1 GMFELSMHAWNNFA
15 FTNAAV
21 TGADTYVYPE
31 DGAENI
37 FLQASGNDDLS
48 WFNGV
53 VVDINGDGDDEIFY
67 PREYGYQDEANGTM
81 YASVSVLKYEDGE
94 EVLQVTADQ
103 LILELVGP
111 LSAYGITAG
120 DVNGDGIPELIGA
133 GRGYDG
139 RNLTAGEKPKYLRI
153 AEWVGGEGGDPE
165 DASNYV
171 IHEVEFDIT
180 ADDSLFNVVHRDS
193 LGEMTTY
200 YENAGNSGSYPPG
213 MAEELSPTRVAFLG
227 DADGDGFT
235 EVAIAFFG
243 INDTLDVIEEVWNA
257 DSLQY
262 YRTVV
267 DQIVV
272 EERPM
277 MRIVE
282 LNAVLNVAAENPAG
296 VPEGYALHQN
306 YPNPFNPS
314 TQVAFE
320 VPTAGQIRVA
330 VFDVTGRQI

>member
-1 GMFELSMHAWNNFA
+1 
-15 FTNAAV
+15 
-21 TGADTYVYPE
+21 
-31 DGAENI
+31 
-37 FLQASGNDDLS
+37 
-48 WFNGV
+48 
-53 VVDINGDGDDEIFY
+53 
-67 PREYGYQDEANGTM
+67 
-81 YASVSVLKYEDGE
+81 
-94 EVLQVTADQ
+94 
-103 LILELVGP
+103 
-111 LSAYGITAG
+111 
-120 DVNGDGIPELIGA
+120 
-133 GRGYDG
+133 
-139 RNLTAGEKPKYLRI
+139 
-153 AEWVGGEGGDPE
+153 
-165 DASNYV
+165 
-171 IHEVEFDIT
+171 
-180 ADDSLFNVVHRDS
+180 
-193 LGEMTTY
+193 
-200 YENAGNSGSYPPG
+200 ENAGNSGSYPPG

-330 VFDVTGRQI
+330 VFDVTGRQIAVLFEGQASAGRHNVRFDA